1 MYFDDRCSHGRDI
14 LVSLGVN
21 LQQLQPLSYV
31 LQRIY
36 NDVFLILLVLS
47 HLVMS
52 MDVKKR

>member
-14 LVSLGVN
+14 LVSLGVK
-21 LQQLQPLSYV
+21 LQQLQPLSYL

-52 MDVKKR
+52 MDVKKG